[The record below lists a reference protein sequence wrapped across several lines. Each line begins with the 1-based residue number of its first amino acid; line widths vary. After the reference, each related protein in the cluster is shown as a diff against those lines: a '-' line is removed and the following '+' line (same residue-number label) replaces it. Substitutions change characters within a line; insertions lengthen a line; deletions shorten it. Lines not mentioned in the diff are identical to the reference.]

1 MLTMDCEM
9 DFFTSIGAVAHTTV
23 KGISHSKKAEV
34 NLTWV

>member
-23 KGISHSKKAEV
+23 KGTVKKPQ
-34 NLTWV
+34 